1 MQGSSSR
8 KIARLIGHLI
18 VCPKYL
24 PGYLQTNLLNK
35 QLLDLEQPWFSYAA
49 IDFLQSFLEPQMS
62 VFEYGPGGSTLF
74 FARRVRT
81 VISTEDNAAWIEKIR
96 RRLTELSLKNVELQH
111 HEFDFKNPK
120 GFENSVYLNSI
131 PSQKFDVI
139 VVDGAEEVEPVRPTC
154 FYHAENFINPGGII
168 VVDDSWRYP
177 ELRRRNRA
185 VDHRIFQSVGPCRS
199 GVTSTDIFF
208 Y

>member
-8 KIARLIGHLI
+8 KIARLIGNLI

-24 PGYLQTNLLNK
+24 PGYLRTNLLGK
-35 QLLDLEQPWFSYAA
+35 QPLDLEQPWFSYAA
-49 IDFLQSFLEPQMS
+49 IDFLESFLGPQMS
-62 VFEYGPGGSTLF
+62 VFEYGSGGSTLF

-81 VISTEDNAAWIEKIR
+81 VISTEDNATWFENVR
-96 RRLTELSLKNVELQH
+96 RRLTELNLKNVTLQH

-120 GFENSVYLNSI
+120 GFENSAYLNSI
-131 PSQKFDVI
+131 PLQKFDVI
-139 VVDGAEEVEPVRPTC
+139 VVDGMEGAVPVRPTC
-154 FYHAENFINPGGII
+154 FYHAENFINRGGII
-168 VVDDSWRYP
+168 VADDSWRYP
-177 ELRRRNRA
+177 ELRRNNRA
-185 VDHRIFQSVGPCRS
+185 VDHRIFQSVGPCRP

>member
-1 MQGSSSR
+1 MS
-8 KIARLIGHLI
+8 
-18 VCPKYL
+18 
-24 PGYLQTNLLNK
+24 K
-35 QLLDLEQPWFSYAA
+35 QPLDLELPWFSYAA

-62 VFEYGPGGSTLF
+62 VFEYGSGGSTLF

-81 VISTEDNAAWIEKIR
+81 VISTEDNATWFENVR
-96 RRLTELSLKNVELQH
+96 QRLAELSLKNAELQH
-111 HEFDFKNPK
+111 HEFDFKNPE
-120 GFENSVYLNSI
+120 GFGNSAYLNST

-139 VVDGAEEVEPVRPTC
+139 VVDGAEEAVPMRPIC

-177 ELRRRNRA
+177 ELRRHNRA
-185 VDHRIFQSVGPCRS
+185 TDHRIFQSVGPCRP

>member
-1 MQGSSSR
+1 MS
-8 KIARLIGHLI
+8 
-18 VCPKYL
+18 
-24 PGYLQTNLLNK
+24 K
-35 QLLDLEQPWFSYAA
+35 QPLDLELPWFSYAA
-49 IDFLQSFLEPQMS
+49 IDFLRSFLEPQMS
-62 VFEYGPGGSTLF
+62 VFEYGSGGSTLF

-81 VISTEDNAAWIEKIR
+81 VISIEDNATWFENVR
-96 RRLTELSLKNVELQH
+96 RRLAELSLKNVELQH

-120 GFENSVYLNSI
+120 GFENSAYLNSI

-139 VVDGAEEVEPVRPTC
+139 VVDGAEEAVPVRPIC
-154 FYHAENFINPGGII
+154 FYHAENFINPGGLI

-177 ELRRRNRA
+177 ELRRKNRA
-185 VDHRIFQSVGPCRS
+185 ANHQIFQSVGPCRP